1 MIIIIIKLISQF
13 ISKISNY
20 NIYFDK
26 LGYFTII
33 VILCSKNGKCNC
45 DFESYVA
52 PPHPWCA
59 WTSDHIRFLLDRECI
74 FQLNMSFEKAKQGT
88 DYIFLA
94 KLDSRAWW

>member
-52 PPHPWCA
+52 PPHP
-59 WTSDHIRFLLDRECI
+59 
-74 FQLNMSFEKAKQGT
+74 
-88 DYIFLA
+88 
-94 KLDSRAWW
+94 